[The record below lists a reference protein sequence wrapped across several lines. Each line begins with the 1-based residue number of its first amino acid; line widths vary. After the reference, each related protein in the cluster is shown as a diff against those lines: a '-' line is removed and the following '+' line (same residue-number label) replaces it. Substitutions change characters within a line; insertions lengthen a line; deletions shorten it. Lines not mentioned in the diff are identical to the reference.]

1 MLYNF
6 NEMAD
11 IKQPQVFF
19 YCTEQNNSPI
29 ESFMV
34 EHKIWHIQK
43 GYILFYKDGKTFRAD
58 TGQTILLRKNQL
70 VKASLMDSENG
81 EKFEMVKILLTRD
94 FLNTLLLEDPN
105 IAVSNSG
112 SCREYSDRFL
122 VAKNDLMS
130 SFFESL
136 KPYITSGQNIPGQLT
151 ATKTKE
157 IFLLLE
163 ILWPGIKNSLFD
175 FTEPVKIEL
184 GEFMS
189 KNYIHNITLERFA
202 YLSGRSLA
210 TFKRDF
216 KRIYHLPPHKWIMKM
231 RLEEAKRLIFEE
243 KQAPSSIYLQVG
255 FENLSHFSTV
265 FKKYYGFN
273 ASSEKIPL

>member
-6 NEMAD
+6 KEMATTE
-11 IKQPQVFF
+11 QAQVFF

-43 GYILFYKDGKTFRAD
+43 GFILFYENGKTYRAD
-58 TGQTILLRKNQL
+58 AGQTILLRRNQL

-81 EKFEMVKILLTRD
+81 GKFEMVKILLTRD
-94 FLNTLLLEDPN
+94 FLTSLLLEDPN
-105 IAVSNSG
+105 AAATNSDT
-112 SCREYSDRFL
+112 SKEYKERFL
-122 VAKNDLMS
+122 IAKNDLMS
-130 SFFESL
+130 GFFESL
-136 KPYITSGQNIPGQLT
+136 KPYINSGQNIPGQLST
-151 ATKTKE
+151 NKTKE

-163 ILWPGIKNSLFD
+163 ILWPGIKKSLFD
-175 FTEPVKIEL
+175 FTEPVKLEL

-189 KNYIHNITLERFA
+189 KNYIYNITLERFA

-216 KRIYHLPPHKWIMKM
+216 KKIFNLPPHKWLMKE
-231 RLEEAKRLIFEE
+231 RLEEARRLIFDE
-243 KQAPSSIYLQVG
+243 KQPPSSIYLQVG
-255 FENLSHFSTV
+255 FTNLSHFSTV

-273 ASSEKIPL
+273 ASSEKIPM

>member
-1 MLYNF
+1 LLYNF

-43 GYILFYKDGKTFRAD
+43 GYILFYEDGKAYRAD
-58 TGQTILLRKNQL
+58 AGQTILLRKNQL

-105 IAVSNSG
+105 IAITNSD
-112 SCREYSDRFL
+112 SFKEYNERFL

-130 SFFESL
+130 GFFRIVKTLYQFRTEHPRSI
-136 KPYITSGQNIPGQLT
+136 KCQQN
-151 ATKTKE
+151 E
-157 IFLLLE
+157 
-163 ILWPGIKNSLFD
+163 
-175 FTEPVKIEL
+175 
-184 GEFMS
+184 
-189 KNYIHNITLERFA
+189 
-202 YLSGRSLA
+202 
-210 TFKRDF
+210 RDF
-216 KRIYHLPPHKWIMKM
+216 FVTGNIM
-231 RLEEAKRLIFEE
+231 AW
-243 KQAPSSIYLQVG
+243 Y
-255 FENLSHFSTV
+255 
-265 FKKYYGFN
+265 KK
-273 ASSEKIPL
+273 